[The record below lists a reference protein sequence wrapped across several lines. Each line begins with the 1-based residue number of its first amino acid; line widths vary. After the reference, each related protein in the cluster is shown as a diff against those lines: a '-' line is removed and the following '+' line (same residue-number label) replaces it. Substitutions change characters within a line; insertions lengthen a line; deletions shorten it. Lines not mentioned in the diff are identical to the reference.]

1 MDQDGGA
8 PLGGPPS
15 GAHQSAGGS
24 NIFAP
29 CKFAELL
36 AQDQYRYGMALHTLG
51 RTDEAR
57 ELFQLAADSPQGSAA
72 AAITLA
78 RLLRDTDAE
87 AAHHYRELAIRQ
99 DARLA
104 IEAGA
109 QADHAHHGF
118 GGLESATVA
127 RAALLPQQA
136 A

>member
-1 MDQDGGA
+1 MSTTYGN
-8 PLGGPPS
+8 PPS
-15 GAHQSAGGS
+15 LTGQDVSFSKDDFTGA
-24 NIFAP
+24 
-29 CKFAELL
+29 
-36 AQDQYRYGMALHTLG
+36 
-51 RTDEAR
+51 
-57 ELFQLAADSPQGSAA
+57 LAADFPITIPLTCIPPLFPATHPHAA
-72 AAITLA
+72 P
-78 RLLRDTDAE
+78 
-87 AAHHYRELAIRQ
+87 HYRELAIRQ